1 MFTGIVERTGRV
13 VSVGNQGDAY
23 RLKLRASFPEKL
35 LIGTSLALNGA
46 CLTVT
51 DNSGDEL
58 SFDLLQETLRR
69 TNLGDLRPG
78 DLVNLERPLPAG
90 GRFDGHIVQG
100 HIDATGVVTSLETQ
114 GVDRRLAVGYP
125 AAFAR
130 YLIPKGS
137 IAVNGISLTVGE
149 VTGSEFVIWIIP
161 QTWKVTNLA
170 TCHSGDRLNLEF
182 DLIAKYVE
190 RLMAPS

>member
-1 MFTGIVERTGRV
+1 MFTGIVERTGTV
-13 VSVGNQGDAY
+13 VDLGTQGDAC
-23 RLKLRASFPEKL
+23 RLMLRASFPERL
-35 LIGTSLALNGA
+35 SIGASLALNGA

-51 DNSGDEL
+51 ENSGEEL
-58 SFDLLQETLRR
+58 GFDLLQETLHR

-78 DLVNLERPLPAG
+78 DLVNLERPLPVS

-100 HIDATGVVTSLETQ
+100 HIDATGTVASLEAL
-114 GVDRRLAVGYP
+114 GADRRLAIGYP

-137 IAVNGISLTVGE
+137 IAINGISLTIAE
-149 VTGSEFVIWIIP
+149 VTGSEFAVWIIP

-170 TCHSGDRLNLEF
+170 ACRTGIRVNLEF
-182 DLIAKYVE
+182 DLIAKYIE
-190 RLMAPS
+190 RLIAP